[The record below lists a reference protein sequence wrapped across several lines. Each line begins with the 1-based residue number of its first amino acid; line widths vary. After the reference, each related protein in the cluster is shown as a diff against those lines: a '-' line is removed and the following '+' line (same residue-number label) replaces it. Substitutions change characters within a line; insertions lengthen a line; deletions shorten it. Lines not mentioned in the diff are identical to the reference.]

1 MRCKIK
7 LGLDKLPVE
16 AIVIETSRKLNSILG
31 HDHEWHDLECKPYS
45 CSLIS
50 GGTLDKRTVKFNG
63 NSHFYINTDDD
74 KVIDAITNNIGI
86 EFEIESPKVFKGY
99 NILSVKNVR
108 YNTNGK
114 TEWVTKKNEAEF
126 IGYVK
131 RKFGVDIEI
140 LKMNNS
146 VVHYKRGS
154 KISVSNLLIR
164 CNSDKN
170 VGNLFESGI
179 GGSCSLGF
187 GFVNTIK

>member
-1 MRCKIK
+1 MRFKIK

-16 AIVIETSRKLNSILG
+16 DIVIETSRKLNSILG